1 MKRRQLSPTL
11 PGDILLHEFLKPMR
25 MSQYKLAKAIQ
36 VTQIRISQ
44 IIQGKRAITPD
55 TALRLGRYFN
65 TTAEFWI
72 NMQAGY
78 DLKVVRKKIGNRIN
92 KTIRPAEE
100 AT

>member
-1 MKRRQLSPTL
+1 MKRRKLSPTM
-11 PGDILLHEFLKPMR
+11 PGDILLYEFLKPMKI
-25 MSQYKLAKAIQ
+25 SQYKLAKAIQ

-78 DLKVVRKKIGNRIN
+78 DLKIARQKIGDRIN

-100 AT
+100 AA